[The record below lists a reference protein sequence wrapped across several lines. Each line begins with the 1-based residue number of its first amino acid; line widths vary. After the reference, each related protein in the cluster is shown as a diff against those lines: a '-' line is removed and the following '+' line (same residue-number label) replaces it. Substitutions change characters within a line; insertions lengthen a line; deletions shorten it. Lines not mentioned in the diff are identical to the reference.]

1 MKPGLRVRSGSFAN
15 CSQVA
20 RQGKRTEMKR
30 KQENWPTLQDVKQ
43 KSKREARPGTTELR
57 EFLCIAPPG
66 RRMTDNRVQ
75 RRTGLLGEKIY

>member
-1 MKPGLRVRSGSFAN
+1 
-15 CSQVA
+15 
-20 RQGKRTEMKR
+20 MKR

-43 KSKREARPGTTELR
+43 KSKREARPGTTEPR